1 MMITLIIIIKAEI
14 LWKVLVVVYFTEIKH
29 LLEDVRSRLLR
40 SVSTVL
46 YCTYL
51 PIYIRSRVKRQY
63 SAWSFP

>member
-46 YCTYL
+46 YCTVH
-51 PIYIRSRVKRQY
+51 IYQST
-63 SAWSFP
+63 